1 MASTDKD
8 TIRIISFDGS
18 ADSWAD
24 WEVKFLARAQR
35 KEFSGILKGTVV
47 APPAARVLVDTVAA
61 DVILKKSRDS
71 NNYAYEEL
79 LLSITTNTDEGR
91 VAFHIVTGSKN
102 TNLPEGD
109 AALAWKRLHDKYAPK
124 LAPKKLELRRA
135 FQISKLKNS
144 DQDPE
149 TWITY
154 LEGLRMKLNLNNLT
168 DDYEVQLSKLEE
180 KLGSTTTVL
189 TIDDVRAELRLRY
202 ARMTA
207 KKNTKQLEDA
217 ESEKALA
224 AFNKFKGTC
233 TFCGKIGHKAT
244 ACFSR
249 LKEEKNGE
257 EKKPKPKQ
265 RTEEREALYRE
276 NKCFHCKKTGHK
288 IADRNRL
295 TQPQKRIAHSWEYSR
310 MRQRT

>member
-8 TIRIISFDGS
+8 MIRIISFDGS

-61 DVILKKSRDS
+61 DVILKKSWDS

-124 LAPKKLELRRA
+124 LAPKKLEL
-135 FQISKLKNS
+135 
-144 DQDPE
+144 
-149 TWITY
+149 
-154 LEGLRMKLNLNNLT
+154 
-168 DDYEVQLSKLEE
+168 
-180 KLGSTTTVL
+180 
-189 TIDDVRAELRLRY
+189 
-202 ARMTA
+202 
-207 KKNTKQLEDA
+207 
-217 ESEKALA
+217 
-224 AFNKFKGTC
+224 
-233 TFCGKIGHKAT
+233 
-244 ACFSR
+244 
-249 LKEEKNGE
+249 
-257 EKKPKPKQ
+257 
-265 RTEEREALYRE
+265 
-276 NKCFHCKKTGHK
+276 
-288 IADRNRL
+288 
-295 TQPQKRIAHSWEYSR
+295 
-310 MRQRT
+310 